1 MSANYPAV
9 SAPEPIE
16 NYANTP
22 QHIAVIMDGNGRWAK
37 QRGLPR
43 VAGHRQGVEVIKS
56 IVEICGQREIPYL
69 TLFAFS
75 RENWQRPTT
84 EVKFLLELLASTL
97 ENELLGLHEHQVR
110 LRIIGDLSRFP
121 KRLQIAIAEADK
133 LTGNNQA
140 LNLTIAIN
148 YGGKWDL
155 LEACKSIVELAEQGE
170 ISSASITSELIESQL
185 CTHELPEP
193 DFFIR
198 TGGEQRIS
206 NFLLWQLAYTEL
218 YFTDTY
224 WPDFDQACFDKALQ
238 TFATRQRRFGKT
250 SAQIKQAK

>member
-1 MSANYPAV
+1 MSAPDPV
-9 SAPEPIE
+9 E
-16 NYANTP
+16 NYGNTP
-22 QHIAVIMDGNGRWAK
+22 RHIAVIMDGNGRWAK

-43 VAGHRQGVEVIKS
+43 VAGHRQGVEIIKS
-56 IVEICGQREIPYL
+56 MVQTCGQRGIPYL

-75 RENWQRPTT
+75 RENWKRPST
-84 EVKFLLELLASTL
+84 EVTLLLELLASTL
-97 ENELLGLHEHQVR
+97 ENELLGLHEHRIR

-121 KRLQIAIAEADK
+121 QRLQQAITDADE
-133 LTGNNQA
+133 LTRNNKA

-155 LEACKSIVELAEQGE
+155 LEACKSIVELVEQGE
-170 ISSASITSELIESQL
+170 IPSASITPELIESQL

-218 YFTDTY
+218 YFTHIY
-224 WPDFDQACFDKALQ
+224 WPDFNQACFDKALQ
-238 TFATRQRRFGKT
+238 TFANRQRRFGKT
-250 SAQIKQAK
+250 SAQIKQLE